1 MTISLKGIV
10 MVNDQ
15 LQQLIQRLPT
25 LLCAAL
31 VGGVVMGGM
40 SRFPVLI
47 EVNLGEEQS
56 HVKFDSRTGD
66 WCEAIGVNTY

>member
-1 MTISLKGIV
+1 MSLKGVV
-10 MVNDQ
+10 MANDQ
-15 LQQLIQRLPT
+15 LQQLIQRLPI
-25 LLCAAL
+25 LLFGAL

-66 WCEAIGVNTY
+66 WCEAISINTY